1 MIPQKSKVEEQS
13 GTDNVHQLITETVPM
28 FFFVYDIPSRR
39 VEYVSNSFLEYVT
52 IDGNFSKLDPHRQ
65 LEFIISEEDKE
76 KFNQFFEDLS
86 KENRYKASV
95 ELRTPKEKTGIDW
108 IEINTFK
115 ASKKSTRAK
124 KVVGHI
130 LDISFRKKQNEILN
144 KENERLENFINM
156 MAHDL
161 KAPLANLSLVVD
173 LMRGSMSPA
182 EMEKYRKYLDI
193 LHATTRDSGELIS
206 KLLHF
211 ATLKGEA
218 SKLDLHLHDLRKVVR
233 GCVDSEKTRITE
245 KNLKISFDFP
255 DYAVEALLDITL
267 FKQVILNLLG
277 NAIKFTPKGGEIKF
291 SSGYTEDDHI
301 SLCIR
306 DSGIGI
312 PEQYIPTLFK
322 NTSIIKRDGLEGEK
336 STGLGLYICLQIMRI
351 HRGRISVSSKENEG
365 STFILHL
372 PIPGSSSA
380 YL

>member
-1 MIPQKSKVEEQS
+1 MIPQTSKVEERS
-13 GTDNVHQLITETVPM
+13 KTEKVHQLITETVPM
-28 FFFVYDIPSRR
+28 FFFVYDITKKR
-39 VEYVSNSFLEYVT
+39 VDFISNSFLEYVT
-52 IDGNFSKLDPHRQ
+52 LDGNIQELDPHLQ
-65 LEFIISEEDKE
+65 LEFIIHKEDRR
-76 KFNQFFEDLS
+76 KFQEFFEDLS

-95 ELRTPKEKTGIDW
+95 ELRTPKDKTGIDW

-115 ASKKSTRAK
+115 STRKSTREK

-130 LDISFRKKQNEILN
+130 LDISFRKKQYEILN

-173 LMRGSMSPA
+173 LMRETMSPP
-182 EMEKYRKYLDI
+182 EFKKYRKYLDI
-193 LHATTRDSGELIS
+193 LHATTKDSGELIT

-218 SKLDLHLHDLRKVVR
+218 SKLDLHLHDLRKVVKM
-233 GCVDSEKTRITE
+233 VVKTEKTRIAE
-245 KNLKISFDFP
+245 KKLKVSFDFP

-267 FKQVILNLLG
+267 FKQVLQNLLG
-277 NAIKFTPKGGEIKF
+277 NAIKFTPSGGDIRFKT
-291 SSGYTEDDHI
+291 GYTKDHHI
-301 SLCIR
+301 SLCIT
-306 DSGIGI
+306 DNGIGI
-312 PEQYIPTLFK
+312 PEKYVSTLFK
-322 NTSIIKRDGLEGEK
+322 NISIIKREGLDGER

-351 HRGRISVSSKENEG
+351 HRGRISVTSKENVG
-365 STFILHL
+365 STFSLHL

>member
-173 LMRGSMSPA
+173 LMRGRMSPA
-182 EMEKYRKYLDI
+182 EM
-193 LHATTRDSGELIS
+193 
-206 KLLHF
+206 
-211 ATLKGEA
+211 
-218 SKLDLHLHDLRKVVR
+218 
-233 GCVDSEKTRITE
+233 
-245 KNLKISFDFP
+245 
-255 DYAVEALLDITL
+255 
-267 FKQVILNLLG
+267 
-277 NAIKFTPKGGEIKF
+277 
-291 SSGYTEDDHI
+291 
-301 SLCIR
+301 
-306 DSGIGI
+306 
-312 PEQYIPTLFK
+312 
-322 NTSIIKRDGLEGEK
+322 
-336 STGLGLYICLQIMRI
+336 
-351 HRGRISVSSKENEG
+351 
-365 STFILHL
+365 
-372 PIPGSSSA
+372 
-380 YL
+380 

>member
-1 MIPQKSKVEEQS
+1 MRPQTFKVEQQS
-13 GTDNVHQLITETVPM
+13 DTGNVHQLITETVPM
-28 FFFVYDIPSRR
+28 FFFVFDISSSRI
-39 VEYVSNSFLEYVT
+39 EYISSQFLEYVT
-52 IDGNFSKLDPHRQ
+52 VEAEFLHLDPHKQ

-76 KFNQFFEDLS
+76 KFHQFFDDLS

-95 ELRTPKEKTGIDW
+95 ELHTPKEKTGIEW

-115 ASKKSTRAK
+115 ASKKSTKAR

-130 LDISFRKKQNEILN
+130 LDISFRKKQNEVLN

-173 LMRGSMSPA
+173 LLKETMEPA
-182 EMEKYRKYLDI
+182 ESQKYRKYLDI
-193 LHATTRDSGELIS
+193 LQATTKDSGELIT

-218 SKLDLHLHDLRKVVR
+218 SKLDLHLHDLRKVVKMA
-233 GCVDSEKTRITE
+233 VEAEQTRLTE
-245 KNLKISFDFP
+245 KNIRVDFDFP
-255 DYAVEALLDITL
+255 DYAIEALLDITL
-267 FKQVILNLLG
+267 FRQVLSNLLG
-277 NAIKFTPKGGEIKF
+277 NAIKFTPKGGDIHF
-291 SSGYTEDDHI
+291 SSGYTDDDHI
-301 SLCIR
+301 SLCIK

-312 PEQYIPTLFK
+312 PQKYINTLFK
-322 NTSIIKRDGLEGEK
+322 NTSIIKRDGLDGEK

-351 HRGRISVSSKENEG
+351 HKGRISVTSKENEG
-365 STFILHL
+365 ATFILHL
-372 PIPGSSSA
+372 PIPGSSAA

>member
-1 MIPQKSKVEEQS
+1 MRPHIYKVEQKATP
-13 GTDNVHQLITETVPM
+13 GNVHQLITETVPM
-28 FFFVYDIPSRR
+28 FFFVYDILRNQ
-39 VEYVSNSFLEYVT
+39 VEYISSQFLEFVT
-52 IDGNFSKLDPHRQ
+52 IDSEIGDMNPHMQLDY
-65 LEFIISEEDKE
+65 IIAEEDKD
-76 KFNQFFEDLS
+76 KFHQFFEDLS

-95 ELRTPKEKTGIDW
+95 ELRTPKDKTGIEW

-173 LMRGSMSPA
+173 LLKETMDPEEIR
-182 EMEKYRKYLDI
+182 KYSKYLDI
-193 LHATTRDSGELIS
+193 LQATTKDSGELIA

-218 SKLDLHLHDLRKVVR
+218 SKLDLHLHDLREVVR
-233 GCVDSEKTRITE
+233 LVVEAEQTRLTE
-245 KNLKISFDFP
+245 KNLKVIFDFP

-267 FKQVILNLLG
+267 FKQVLANLLG
-277 NAIKFTPKGGEIKF
+277 NSIKFTPKGGEIQF
-291 SSGYTEDDHI
+291 SSGYSKNNHI
-301 SLCIR
+301 TLCIT
-306 DSGIGI
+306 DTGIGI
-312 PEQYIPTLFK
+312 PQKYVGNLFR
-322 NTSIIKRDGLEGEK
+322 NTAIIKRDGLDGEK

-351 HRGRISVSSKENEG
+351 HQGRISVESKEKEG
-365 STFILHL
+365 TTFTLHL
-372 PIPGSSSA
+372 PIPGSSAA

>member
-1 MIPQKSKVEEQS
+1 MIPQSSKVEEQS
-13 GTDNVHQLITETVPM
+13 ETENVHQLITETVPM
-28 FFFVYDIPSRR
+28 FFFVYDIPTGK

-52 IDGNFSKLDPHRQ
+52 VDGNFEKLDPHRQ
-65 LEFIISEEDKE
+65 LEFIISKADKD

-95 ELRTPKEKTGIDW
+95 ELRTPKEKTGIEW

-115 ASKKSTRAK
+115 ASKDSTRAR
-124 KVVGHI
+124 KVIGHI

-173 LMRGSMSPA
+173 LMRDSMSA
-182 EMEKYRKYLDI
+182 SEMNKYRKYLDI
-193 LHATTRDSGELIS
+193 LHATTKDSGELIS

-218 SKLDLHLHDLRKVVR
+218 SKLDLHLHDLRKVVKM
-233 GCVDSEKTRITE
+233 VVSSEKTRISE
-245 KNLKISFDFP
+245 KNLNITLDFP
-255 DYAVEALLDITL
+255 DYAIEALLDITL
-267 FKQVILNLLG
+267 FKQVLQNLLG
-277 NAIKFTPKGGEIKF
+277 NAIKFTPSGGEIHF
-291 SSGYTEDDHI
+291 SSGYTKDEHI
-301 SLCIR
+301 TLCIR

-312 PEQYIPTLFK
+312 PEEYVPTLFK
-322 NTSIIKRDGLEGEK
+322 NTSIIKRDGLDGEK

-351 HRGRISVSSKENEG
+351 HRGRISVTSKENEG
-365 STFILHL
+365 TTFILHL